1 MELCISA
8 EELRKALA
16 QIEEAEKNGFMH
28 CLGVFKITQAGYML
42 DQCRA
47 TYSDLLERAHPQDGS
62 LNWGRFQ
69 SVSKR
74 HRFEDGKLVPLSAGD
89 GGGS

>member
-1 MELCISA
+1 MSLSFGVKG

-16 QIEEAEKNGFMH
+16 DIEAAEKNGFMH
-28 CLGVFKITQAGYML
+28 CLAVFNITSAGQNI

-47 TYSDLLERAHPQDGS
+47 SYSDLSERAHPTDPS

-69 SVSKR
+69 SVTTRNK
-74 HRFEDGKLVPLSAGD
+74 FKDGKLVPLSQ
-89 GGGS
+89 